1 MRLQPQE
8 IASKVTSNMLSRNPS
23 SSGTGPRTAW
33 RRARIALFAGLAIT
47 VWSATT
53 CRVSEAAQPTSPKE
67 ASKFIQSLGERTMA
81 MFAETSV
88 PMPQREN
95 RIRSLMYEVF
105 AFETIG
111 RFVLSQS
118 WRTATPDQ
126 RDEYLSL
133 FREFIARTYAR
144 RLGGYGGYG
153 FAISG
158 SKPLGRRDVLVTTS
172 IKQSSGPPLLA
183 GWRVRAIGDGYKIV
197 DVMVEGVSMAV
208 TQRSEF
214 NAIIQRDGLDKLI
227 EILRAKVNTFSAKP
241 S

>member
-1 MRLQPQE
+1 M
-8 IASKVTSNMLSRNPS
+8 VTSKLSSRYAPES
-23 SSGTGPRTAW
+23 LVKRRSAR
-33 RRARIALFAGLAIT
+33 RRACFVLCAGLALTI
-47 VWSATT
+47 WSLAPNKA
-53 CRVSEAAQPTSPKE
+53 SEAAQPTSPKE
-67 ASKFIQSLGERTMA
+67 ASNFIQTLGERTMA
-81 MFAETSV
+81 MFAQTSV
-88 PMPQREN
+88 PMSEREI

-111 RFVLSQS
+111 RFVLSKS

-133 FREFIARTYAR
+133 FREYIARTYAR

-153 FAISG
+153 FVIAD

-172 IKQSSGPPLLA
+172 IKQSSGPPLVA
-183 GWRVRAIGDGYKIV
+183 GWRVRAVGDGYKIV

-214 NAIIQRDGLDKLI
+214 DAIVQRDGLDKLI